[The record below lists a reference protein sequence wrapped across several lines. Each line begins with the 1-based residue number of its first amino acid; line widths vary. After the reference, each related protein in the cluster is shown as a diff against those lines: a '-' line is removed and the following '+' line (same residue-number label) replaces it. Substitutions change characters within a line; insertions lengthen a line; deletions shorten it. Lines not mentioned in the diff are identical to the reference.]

1 MEQDRSTSASR
12 LSGSHLV
19 ALSFFSGAMGLDLG
33 MERGGI
39 KACLACEVDKTC
51 RQTIAANRPDLAL
64 IGDITTYSAAEI
76 RSLAGLSPEQEID
89 VIFGGPPCQ
98 AFSTAGARRGLDDAR
113 GNVFLR
119 YLDLVAE
126 LKPRYVVVE
135 NVRGLLSIAYPY
147 VPATAKEQVAAAG
160 LSPEQL
166 PAVKGGALAVIL
178 ERLDQAGYEVS
189 FELYNAANFGAAQ
202 IRERVVIIGKR
213 RDLGGALPVAHLL
226 PTHDEEGRF
235 GLHK

>member
-1 MEQDRSTSASR
+1 MDDFKMEQDRSTSASR

-33 MERGGI
+33 MEQGGI
-39 KACLACEVDKTC
+39 NACLACEVDKAC

-76 RSLAGLSPEQEID
+76 RSLAGLSPEQAID
-89 VIFGGPPCQ
+89 MIFGGPPCQ

-135 NVRGLLSIAYPY
+135 NVRGLLSIA
-147 VPATAKEQVAAAG
+147 
-160 LSPEQL
+160 
-166 PAVKGGALAVIL
+166 
-178 ERLDQAGYEVS
+178 
-189 FELYNAANFGAAQ
+189 
-202 IRERVVIIGKR
+202 
-213 RDLGGALPVAHLL
+213 
-226 PTHDEEGRF
+226 
-235 GLHK
+235 